1 MSSCSKACMH
11 HRHNSQIMHSF
22 TPHKLCSLS
31 LIIKQ
36 SLKNTPHSVEADMH
50 IYYNIEG
57 CTNHWHHYGSS
68 HSGMSGRC
76 RSGKL
81 DGWGILRSC
90 KSHPAEVQTHLSIV
104 GSFELARCSYQLCTI
119 GVIDWRSSILHR
131 YIIGLLGLPISR
143 IMHFGMCLLKS
154 ADTNFHIRYKLP

>member
-1 MSSCSKACMH
+1 ML

-22 TPHKLCSLS
+22 MPHKLCSPQ
-31 LIIKQ
+31 LIIKRI
-36 SLKNTPHSVEADMH
+36 LKSTTHSVEADMH

-81 DGWGILRSC
+81 DGQGIPRSG
-90 KSHPAEVQTHLSIV
+90 KSRPAEVQTHLSIV
-104 GSFELARCSYQLCTI
+104 DSFELARCSYQRCTT
-119 GVIDWRSSILHR
+119 GAID
-131 YIIGLLGLPISR
+131 
-143 IMHFGMCLLKS
+143 
-154 ADTNFHIRYKLP
+154 